1 MRRVKFVAEQP
12 GLPRE
17 EQVLAPEHAARKR
30 EQQERLALRQREL
43 EWRRPEPE
51 GALPVRPEPGEAW
64 QA

>member
-1 MRRVKFVAEQP
+1 MKFVAEQP